1 LRFDFSYPVVLRYI
15 VMTAP
20 ATKEKT
26 PRQIWGLHP
35 NVFFLGV
42 VSLFTDVSSEMIF
55 TLVPLF
61 VKNVLG
67 GGGIIVGLIGGLS
80 ESFDAI
86 FRIFSG
92 RISDRFRQ
100 RKILAVIGYGFST
113 IVKPFMLLATAW
125 GGVLGVRFGDRIGK
139 GIRSSPRDALIAD
152 SVTAET
158 RGKSFG
164 IHRAMDT
171 SGAVLGLAAAA
182 IIIYFL
188 QGSGLNLTN
197 DTYRWLV
204 IIGIIPA
211 VLAVIV
217 LIGLVHEKRL
227 PSAATSKASGT
238 AQIQTKQAF
247 SGQFKLFLLIMGVFT
262 LGNSSDFFIVLRA
275 QDLNV
280 NVLEITIMLVVF
292 NLTYALI
299 ATPAGIISD
308 KLGRRRVI
316 VIGWTVYALVYLG
329 FALSTNV
336 WSIWVLFA
344 AYGIYY
350 GIVEGVAK
358 AFVAD
363 LVPAER
369 RGTAYG
375 YYQTAVGLMLLPAS
389 VIAGV
394 LWDKVNTAAP
404 FYFGAGLAFI
414 AMLGLL
420 LLVKEKRQK
429 LT

>member
-1 LRFDFSYPVVLRYI
+1 
-15 VMTAP
+15 MAQP
-20 ATKEKT
+20 ATKET
-26 PRQIWGLHP
+26 SPRNIWGLHP
-35 NVFFLGV
+35 NVFFLGL
-42 VSLFTDVSSEMIF
+42 VSLLTDVSSEMIF

-80 ESFDAI
+80 ESFDAV

-92 RISDRFRQ
+92 RISDRFRK
-100 RKILAVIGYGFST
+100 RKALAVIGYGFST

-158 RGKSFG
+158 RGKGFG

-171 SGAVLGLAAAA
+171 AGAVLGLAAAA
-182 IIIYFL
+182 VIVYFL
-188 QGSGLNLTN
+188 QGSGFDLTN

-211 VLAVIV
+211 VLAVIILV
-217 LIGLVHEKRL
+217 GLVHEKRL
-227 PSAATSKASGT
+227 SSTSTPKAAEAKPLAN
-238 AQIQTKQAF
+238 QQAF
-247 SGQFKLFLLIMGVFT
+247 SGQFKLFLLIMGIFT

-280 NVLEITIMLVVF
+280 NVLNITLMLVVF
-292 NLTYALI
+292 NITYAI
-299 ATPAGIISD
+299 ISTPAGILSD
-308 KLGRRRVI
+308 KLGRRKVI

-329 FALSTNV
+329 FALATSV

-375 YYQTAVGLMLLPAS
+375 YYQGVVGLMLLPAS

-420 LLVKEKRQK
+420 LLLKEKRQK

>member
-1 LRFDFSYPVVLRYI
+1 MAQP
-15 VMTAP
+15 TA
-20 ATKEKT
+20 KET
-26 PRQIWGLHP
+26 SPRPIWGLHP
-35 NVFFLGV
+35 NIFFLGL
-42 VSLFTDVSSEMIF
+42 VSLLTDVSSEMIF

-80 ESFDAI
+80 ESFDAV

-92 RISDRFRQ
+92 RISDRFRK
-100 RKILAVIGYGFST
+100 RKALAVIGYGFST

-158 RGKSFG
+158 RGKGFG

-171 SGAVLGLAAAA
+171 AGAVLGLAAAA
-182 IIIYFL
+182 VIVYFL
-188 QGSGLNLTN
+188 QGSGFDLTN

-211 VLAVIV
+211 VLAVIILV
-217 LIGLVHEKRL
+217 GLVHEKRL
-227 PSAATSKASGT
+227 SSAATPKA
-238 AQIQTKQAF
+238 AEAKPLANQQAF
-247 SGQFKLFLLIMGVFT
+247 SGQFKLFLLIMGIFT

-275 QDLNV
+275 QDLDV
-280 NVLEITIMLVVF
+280 NVLNITLMLVVF
-292 NLTYALI
+292 NITYAI
-299 ATPAGIISD
+299 ISTPAGILSD
-308 KLGRRRVI
+308 KLGRRKVI

-329 FALSTNV
+329 FALATSV

-375 YYQTAVGLMLLPAS
+375 YYQGVVGLMLLPAS

-420 LLVKEKRQK
+420 LLLKEKRQK